1 MVEVVWRREQPQL
14 LRVEEGGGGER
25 EQQAA
30 AAAMAI
36 YLSLLKYH
44 YPLRFSLPAVTSTIP
59 ERGGWTSRNPFWS
72 SRCMNSYGSIIL
84 FANLDISR
92 HILVVDTFVLAKSNM
107 VRRK

>member
-44 YPLRFSLPAVTSTIP
+44 YPSVFSA
-59 ERGGWTSRNPFWS
+59 S
-72 SRCMNSYGSIIL
+72 SDKYY
-84 FANLDISR
+84 
-92 HILVVDTFVLAKSNM
+92 T
-107 VRRK
+107 